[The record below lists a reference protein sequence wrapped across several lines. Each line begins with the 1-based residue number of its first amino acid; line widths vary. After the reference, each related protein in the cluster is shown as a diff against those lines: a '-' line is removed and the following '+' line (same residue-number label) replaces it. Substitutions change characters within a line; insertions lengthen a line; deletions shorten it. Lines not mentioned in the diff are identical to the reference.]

1 MLTFNR
7 VIIFLKAKLL
17 KNKQEKPTKLKQKT
31 RLLENLI
38 EQRSR
43 CIFRNEV
50 GCCRRRFHRL
60 DLGAVFPFLFLC
72 RRSRRETRF

>member
-17 KNKQEKPTKLKQKT
+17 KKNTKLKQKT